1 MPGVFIFGFV
11 GIVAGLLCWLIS
23 GPLSRFATNSHVYM
37 RPDSDKQSYQRRN
50 IMGIRIVGSLMG
62 LVGIAA
68 VVVGLLGGR

>member
-1 MPGVFIFGFV
+1 VPGVFIFGFV
-11 GIVAGLLCWLIS
+11 GIAAGLFCWLIS
-23 GPLSRFATNSHVYM
+23 GPLSRFATNSHAYM
-37 RPDSDKQSYQRRN
+37 HPDSDKQSYQRRN